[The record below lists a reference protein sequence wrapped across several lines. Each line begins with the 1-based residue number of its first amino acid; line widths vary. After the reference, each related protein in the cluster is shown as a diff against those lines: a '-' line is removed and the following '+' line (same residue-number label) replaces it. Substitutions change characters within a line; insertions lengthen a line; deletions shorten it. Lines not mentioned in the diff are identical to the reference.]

1 IWDDKIFFSD
11 LNLYI
16 IYYQYKI
23 EFPKIQSQIIN
34 GYINFD
40 ENFLTINLGQLFI
53 ENHSIYQFIS
63 FNLISNKF
71 FFLKQL
77 SNNQTELYFKSFHQT
92 SSIEYQIHLT
102 IMAIKESIPGITFHN
117 NNNNTKIFFPSTE
130 KFQTIN
136 IHLWPIY
143 RQMLEQTISLIIN
156 INPNITYEQFIIYN
170 LPIVRQTL
178 AQIIDVN
185 IQYVHIYTYELK
197 QNHIELLIAILH
209 STSQRYIHKE
219 ILYNKLKNSTNIF
232 DKILFNQCQSNSCEN
247 NGNCTSYISLLYN
260 QYKYIYYNIY
270 QRLIPKYQWNI
281 KCLCKN
287 YYYGERCQFKYTKQS
302 PCLSNPCSSMEKCIE
317 ENSTLYSCQCI
328 DKLCNYNNILKE
340 NSFQCININSP
351 TCRDSSNTLTFNG
364 YSLIRMNITM
374 NMIQQIKITLSFR
387 TQSIEGKLF
396 KLIYFNEKIK
406 IILQII
412 DGYIN
417 MKFNEKILLQLNQTL
432 INDGLWHDIYFSIDY
447 IHNYYLLRLDHI
459 FSNKII
465 LLKQIHSNNLKQLII
480 GSDFKGCLG
489 NLTLNNQMIFLQQ
502 QKYNNNNNNSIEFI
516 DTNNGCLLSEIIQ
529 EYPNNDD
536 FCSLYHPCYHGGIC
550 INHGLNFTCNCSKP
564 RFTGHQCQLDL
575 YPCESYPCQF
585 HEKCI
590 PLLSNSNQLFT
601 CVILLES
608 LSISIK
614 KYLYI
619 GLIIPLFIYILLI
632 LIIYYRQ
639 KRKENFI
646 KTKSFVSAPLLI
658 HKRSS
663 ITDRIENP
671 RQTLHKLNYNG
682 KPTIETITFADNN
695 HKNSIINYLNNR
707 NNHQAYKSLNRRSNN
722 SKYYATT
729 EQMPIRSDDFL
740 VHDNSTGYDNTY
752 IPLTTELFD
761 FSLSPTQYFNIHKTH
776 NHINYQIRLNS
787 LSDLTENDLDLTE
800 SSNTSSITNRDRKYS
815 CHTNH
820 KNISTSISSLP
831 KVPIY
836 ARIVKTPRVTNTTIN
851 TTERNRLSSSFTSAA
866 TSLLQPI
873 ENDGIETN
881 ESTMKVI
888 PINHLRQTSDSN
900 VQNNSKKSNKL
911 SSFFQTDV

>member
-1 IWDDKIFFSD
+1 
-11 LNLYI
+11 
-16 IYYQYKI
+16 
-23 EFPKIQSQIIN
+23 
-34 GYINFD
+34 
-40 ENFLTINLGQLFI
+40 
-53 ENHSIYQFIS
+53 
-63 FNLISNKF
+63 
-71 FFLKQL
+71 
-77 SNNQTELYFKSFHQT
+77 
-92 SSIEYQIHLT
+92 
-102 IMAIKESIPGITFHN
+102 
-117 NNNNTKIFFPSTE
+117 
-130 KFQTIN
+130 
-136 IHLWPIY
+136 
-143 RQMLEQTISLIIN
+143 
-156 INPNITYEQFIIYN
+156 
-170 LPIVRQTL
+170 
-178 AQIIDVN
+178 
-185 IQYVHIYTYELK
+185 
-197 QNHIELLIAILH
+197 
-209 STSQRYIHKE
+209 
-219 ILYNKLKNSTNIF
+219 
-232 DKILFNQCQSNSCEN
+232 
-247 NGNCTSYISLLYN
+247 
-260 QYKYIYYNIY
+260 
-270 QRLIPKYQWNI
+270 
-281 KCLCKN
+281 
-287 YYYGERCQFKYTKQS
+287 
-302 PCLSNPCSSMEKCIE
+302 
-317 ENSTLYSCQCI
+317 
-328 DKLCNYNNILKE
+328 
-340 NSFQCININSP
+340 
-351 TCRDSSNTLTFNG
+351 
-364 YSLIRMNITM
+364 MNITM

-396 KLIYFNEKIK
+396 KLIYFNEKIT

-465 LLKQIHSNNLKQLII
+465 LLKQIYSNNLKQLII

-550 INHGLNFTCNCSKP
+550 INHGLNFTCNCSKL

-646 KTKSFVSAPLLI
+646 KTKPFVSAPLLI

-671 RQTLHKLNYNG
+671 RQTLRKLNYNG
-682 KPTIETITFADNN
+682 KPTIETITFADNK

-707 NNHQAYKSLNRRSNN
+707 
-722 SKYYATT
+722 
-729 EQMPIRSDDFL
+729 
-740 VHDNSTGYDNTY
+740 
-752 IPLTTELFD
+752 
-761 FSLSPTQYFNIHKTH
+761 
-776 NHINYQIRLNS
+776 
-787 LSDLTENDLDLTE
+787 
-800 SSNTSSITNRDRKYS
+800 
-815 CHTNH
+815 
-820 KNISTSISSLP
+820 
-831 KVPIY
+831 
-836 ARIVKTPRVTNTTIN
+836 
-851 TTERNRLSSSFTSAA
+851 
-866 TSLLQPI
+866 
-873 ENDGIETN
+873 
-881 ESTMKVI
+881 
-888 PINHLRQTSDSN
+888 
-900 VQNNSKKSNKL
+900 
-911 SSFFQTDV
+911 